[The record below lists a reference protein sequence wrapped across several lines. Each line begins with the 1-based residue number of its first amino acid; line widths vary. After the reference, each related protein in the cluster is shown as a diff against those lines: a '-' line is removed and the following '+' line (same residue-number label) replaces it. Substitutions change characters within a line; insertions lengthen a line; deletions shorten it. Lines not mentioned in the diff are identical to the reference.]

1 MNKGN
6 RVEKCY
12 MCDAEGTTKEHVP
25 PKCIFPEAK
34 DIPNRD
40 DYKKNLITVRSCEKH
55 NTAKSKDDVYFLFF
69 LAANVVSNDLAQ
81 TQFGSKIMRAVNRTP
96 HVFTE
101 FAKKN
106 TPVTLKGENGELI
119 HTAAIEIDRARF
131 YSAIEHI
138 SYALHYH
145 KYGDTFAGDI
155 QVITSG
161 LVDLSSEGSIEV
173 NERIQNF
180 GRMVDDLLANIE
192 PEGDNPEVFTYKLL
206 KTDEP
211 NQVIIQMNFYCGFK
225 IVSIMKYS

>member
-1 MNKGN
+1 M
-6 RVEKCY
+6 EKCY
-12 MCDAEGTTKEHVP
+12 MCDEEGTTKEHVP

-34 DIPNRD
+34 DIPNGD

-55 NTAKSKDDVYFLFF
+55 NTAKSKDDVYLLFF

-81 TQFGSKIMRAVNRTP
+81 TQFGSKIMRAVNRAP

-106 TPVTLKGENGELI
+106 TPVTLKSENGELI

-131 YSAIEHI
+131 DSAIEHI

-145 KYGDTFAGDI
+145 KYGETFAGNI

-161 LVDLSSEGSIEV
+161 LVDLSSEDSVEV

-211 NQVIIQMNFYCGFK
+211 HQVIIQMDFYCGFK